1 MTGGAGGLG
10 GLVARQLEHEGARVC
25 VLDRSTPVGVSE
37 FLCQD
42 LASAEGIEAAAT
54 AASGRRVDLLFNLAG
69 IQHFGPLEAQS
80 PEHLVE
86 SYMVNLV
93 APVRLTQAVL
103 PQMRAR
109 GGGHVVNVGS
119 IFGSINFAHFV
130 TYSSA
135 KAGLRGF
142 SQALRRELAGSGID
156 VTYVAPRAVNTP
168 LNTAKV
174 KEFARLTGMNMD
186 QPQAVAHRI
195 VDVVAA
201 RKREAYLG
209 FPESLFVRLNALLP
223 GLVDRALSGN
233 DRKAARLF
241 APSND
246 GRDPGHTS
254 ARHAPQLTP
263 GHPRERTIP

>member
-1 MTGGAGGLG
+1 MRFEGKAVLLTGGAGGLG
-10 GLVARQLEHEGARVC
+10 GLIARQLEHEGARVC
-25 VLDRSTPVGVSE
+25 VLDRIAPLGVSE
-37 FLCQD
+37 FLRHD
-42 LASAEGIEAAAT
+42 LASVDGIEAAAA
-54 AASGRRVDLLFNLAG
+54 AASARRVDVLFNLAG

-80 PEHLVE
+80 PEHVVA

-142 SQALRRELAGSGID
+142 SQALRREVAGSGID
-156 VTYVAPRAVNTP
+156 VTYVAPRAVRTP
-168 LNTAKV
+168 LNSPKV
-174 KEFARLTGMNMD
+174 MEFARLTRMNMD
-186 QPQAVAHRI
+186 EPAEIAPRILAAVR
-195 VDVVAA
+195 A
-201 RKREAYLG
+201 RKREAYFG
-209 FPESLFVRLNALLP
+209 FPEGLFVRLNAVLP
-223 GLVDRALSGN
+223 GLVDQALSAN

-241 APSND
+241 
-246 GRDPGHTS
+246 GR
-254 ARHAPQLTP
+254 
-263 GHPRERTIP
+263 